1 MLTKN
6 LKLCLDNIDPLSEQ
20 YRKERNGKLYPTSYG
35 DHMDR
40 AIKSLGKE
48 IGVAVS
54 VDLANTQAVKVN
66 SDESFHPRKC
76 SPSASEEPL
85 KRNESRWP
93 SG

>member
-1 MLTKN
+1 MLTEN

-54 VDLANTQAVKVN
+54 VDLANTQAVKVK
-66 SDESFHPRKC
+66 SERIV
-76 SPSASEEPL
+76 SP
-85 KRNESRWP
+85 
-93 SG
+93 